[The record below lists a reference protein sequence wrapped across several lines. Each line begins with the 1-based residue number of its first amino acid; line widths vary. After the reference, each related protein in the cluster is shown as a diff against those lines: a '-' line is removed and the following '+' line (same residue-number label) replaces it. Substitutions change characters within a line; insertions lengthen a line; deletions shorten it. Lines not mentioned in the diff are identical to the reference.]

1 VPPLMRGVSHVE
13 ALRGELLH
21 AADPATR
28 KHHSLSLHL
37 RLTGKSG
44 CEAVYADTIV
54 VLKRACKDFG
64 KDPAGSPR
72 GPMAAFGR
80 RIWLPQ
86 WRKVAGQRPS
96 ARVKGCPTPARAKR
110 LAAAGSELRAGVGQ
124 ASREETAGHTAV
136 AGLMLNSYGDL
147 SVGSGAGN
155 GDAGDEPM
163 RSVDKASIS
172 AAKRCAVDGVGER
185 GTA

>member
-1 VPPLMRGVSHVE
+1 MPT
-13 ALRGELLH
+13 
-21 AADPATR
+21 AT
-28 KHHSLSLHL
+28 
-37 RLTGKSG
+37 
-44 CEAVYADTIV
+44 D
-54 VLKRACKDFG
+54 
-64 KDPAGSPR
+64 
-72 GPMAAFGR
+72 
-80 RIWLPQ
+80 
-86 WRKVAGQRPS
+86 
-96 ARVKGCPTPARAKR
+96 VKGCPTAARAKR
-110 LAAAGSELRAGVGQ
+110 LATAGSELRAGVGQ

-155 GDAGDEPM
+155 GDAGDEPI